1 MKINNKGF
9 TLIELLVVISIIG
22 MMSAVVLASVN
33 NAREKGRF
41 AAALKFS
48 GYNTRN
54 LTPNA
59 AAYWN
64 FDEGG
69 TGLTVPDNSENK
81 NNATLVG
88 GTTRDNTD
96 TPTKNGSSLVLAAS
110 TYGGAPYSPTLNI
123 TKGTVSAWVKTN
135 NNSSTQAVVVKS
147 GSYNIYVVNGVV
159 SVKNNTTNLQVS
171 VGTNVSD
178 NKWHHIA
185 LSFNNGVTN
194 GSNVYVDG
202 QLKLNLTFPAPTS
215 LNGVGIGSE
224 TWNAASNTFTGKLD
238 EVAIYTDVL
247 AADQI
252 KDIYA
257 KGSIKYGLAIK

>member
-1 MKINNKGF
+1 MKNNKGF

-22 MMSAVVLASVN
+22 MMSAVVLASLN

-41 AAALKFS
+41 AAALKFY

-69 TGLTVPDNSENK
+69 AGLSAPDYSENK
-81 NNATLVG
+81 NNATLAAG
-88 GTTRDNTD
+88 STRDNTD
-96 TPTKNGSSLVLAAS
+96 TPNKIGSSLSVAAG
-110 TYGGAPYSPTLNI
+110 TYGGAPYSTSLDI
-123 TKGTVSAWVKTN
+123 TKGTVSAWVKTS
-135 NNSSTQAVVVKS
+135 NNSSIQAVVVKT

-159 SVKNNTTNLQVS
+159 SVKNFTTNTQIP
-171 VGTNVSD
+171 VGVVVSD

-185 LSFNNGVTN
+185 LSFNNGAAN

-202 QLKLNLTFPAPTS
+202 QLKLNLTFPAPTN
-215 LNGVGIGSE
+215 LNGIGIGSE

-238 EVAIYTDVL
+238 EIAIYTDVL
-247 AADQI
+247 ASEKI
-252 KDIYA
+252 NEIYA
-257 KGSIKYGLAIK
+257 KGLVSHGLAVK